1 MSADIKEIKSGH
13 GLGVIKFGMQ
23 RDAVRMLLGEPSEI
37 EEYSYSGD
45 GDDDFTESWHYDDLE
60 LSMNFDKE
68 EDWKLSILSV
78 TSNGHT
84 FNGVQLIGL
93 SKDAL
98 VTELEKLDVE
108 DLELD
113 DLSTKESPQHEV
125 LSSESLGINFWFDAD
140 SLTEVQWAPLYID
153 DETDD

>member
-1 MSADIKEIKSGH
+1 MSADIKEIKSGE
-13 GLGVIKFGMQ
+13 GLGVINFGMQ

-37 EEYSYSGD
+37 EEYSYSGE
-45 GDDDFTESWHYDDLE
+45 GNDDLTESWHYDDLE
-60 LSMNFDKE
+60 VSLNFDKE
-68 EDWKLSILSV
+68 DDWKLAIISI
-78 TSNGHT
+78 TSNDHT
-84 FNGVQLIGL
+84 LNGFQPIGM

-113 DLSTKESPQHEV
+113 DVSTKDSPQHEV

-140 SLTEVQWAPLYID
+140 NLTEVQWAPLYEED
-153 DETDD
+153 